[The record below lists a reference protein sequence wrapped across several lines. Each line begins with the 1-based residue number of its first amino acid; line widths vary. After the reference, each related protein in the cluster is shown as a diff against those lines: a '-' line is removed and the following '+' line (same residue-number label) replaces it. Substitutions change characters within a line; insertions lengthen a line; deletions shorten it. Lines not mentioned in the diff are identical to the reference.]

1 MRLQIADKATE
12 WAHRWRRKLATSG
25 VGLLACLLALHVVFG
40 ANGML
45 AYHKKRTEYRDLQQ
59 QIGAMQ
65 QENERLSTQIKALKT
80 DPKAIEKEAR
90 EQFRYAR
97 PGEVVFVLGK
107 EPGKQKPAPPQAAEK
122 RP

>member
-1 MRLQIADKATE
+1 MRLQIANQAVE
-12 WAHRWRRKLATSG
+12 WAHRWRRRLATCG
-25 VGLLACLLALHVVFG
+25 VGLLACLLALHVLFG

-97 PGEVVFVLGK
+97 PGEVVFVLGQ

>member
-1 MRLQIADKATE
+1 MKNAAQRL
-12 WAHRWRRKLATSG
+12 HRWRRKLATGG
-25 VGLLACLLALHVVFG
+25 VGLLACLLALHVVLG

-59 QIGAMQ
+59 QIDSIQ
-65 QENERLSTQIKALKT
+65 QENERLSSQIKALKT

-97 PGEVVFVLGK
+97 PGEVVFVLGQ
-107 EPGKQKPAPPQAAEK
+107 EPGKQKPTAQAAEK

>member
-1 MRLQIADKATE
+1 M
-12 WAHRWRRKLATSG
+12 
-25 VGLLACLLALHVVFG
+25 LACLLALHVVFG

-45 AYHKKRTEYRDLQQ
+45 AYHQKRTEYRELQQ
-59 QIGAMQ
+59 QIEAMQ
-65 QENERLSTQIKALKT
+65 QENERLSSQIKALKT

-97 PGEVVFVLGK
+97 PGEVVFVLGQ
-107 EPGKQKPAPPQAAEK
+107 EPAKPQAAPQAAEK